1 MAIKKGFYR
10 VKHMCILVLISLA
23 LCVCSYS
30 YNAGARSV
38 RVKKITINKGKTY
51 TIKNNSKK
59 YTFSSSKPKI
69 AGVTKKG
76 VIKAKKCGTCIIKVR
91 KKGKTFRKYKIKVV
105 NEKAVNPDTDK
116 MPQPTPTPIATPQLS
131 PTPTPPMPD
140 GFFIRFS
147 DGTFSSKKKID
158 NVSYECYEY
167 VVDYDEAGIQKF
179 KDTFKDFPSVQR
191 ILCRSTRCYEV
202 NDRVALMIEKRCVF
216 TAIDDTTAEISG
228 NYDFN

>member
-23 LCVCSYS
+23 LCVCSY
-30 YNAGARSV
+30 NASARSV

-105 NEKAVNPDTDK
+105 NEKAVNTDTDK
-116 MPQPTPTPIATPQLS
+116 MPQPTPTPIATPS
-131 PTPTPPMPD
+131 PTPKTPD

-147 DGTFSSKKKID
+147 DGTVSSKKKID
-158 NVSYECYEY
+158 NVSYEYYEY

-179 KDTFKDFPSVQR
+179 KDTFRDFPSVQR

-202 NDRVALMIEKRCVF
+202 NDKVTLMIEKRCVF

-228 NYDFN
+228 TYGFN

>member
-1 MAIKKGFYR
+1 MVIKKGFYR

-23 LCVCSYS
+23 LCVCS

-76 VIKAKKCGTCIIKVR
+76 VIKAKKCGTCVITVR

-105 NEKAVNPDTDK
+105 DEKVVNPDTD
-116 MPQPTPTPIATPQLS
+116 ATPQPSSTPDATPS
-131 PTPTPPMPD
+131 PTPKMPD

-147 DGTFSSKKKID
+147 DGTVSSKKKVD
-158 NVSYECYEY
+158 DVSYEYYEY